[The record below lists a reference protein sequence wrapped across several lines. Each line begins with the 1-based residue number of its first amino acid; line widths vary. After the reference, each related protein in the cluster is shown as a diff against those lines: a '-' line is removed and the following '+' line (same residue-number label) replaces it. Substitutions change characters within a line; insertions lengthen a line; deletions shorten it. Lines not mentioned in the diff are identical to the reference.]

1 MTSILTNNAAMAA
14 LQTLRSI
21 DAKMEDTQA
30 RVSSGLRVGTASD
43 NAAYWSIATTMR
55 SDNMALSAVQDALGL
70 GAAKVDT
77 AYAAMESAVDVV
89 KEIKA
94 KMVAA
99 TEEGVDRKKIQEE
112 ISQLQEQLRSI
123 AASASFS
130 GENWMKADLTGATDN
145 MVMKNVV
152 SSFMRE
158 ESGSVSVKK
167 INYRLDSTTV
177 LFDDG
182 GDLGILDRR
191 FNVTPASVTLKVNV
205 GGDVAD
211 YTVLSYTIDKLIA
224 DRATFEGNYAYVAE
238 SGAPADPDYI
248 AEAHYVKKAGVWVKA
263 KDASEEPTQ
272 ELAATSGGGGSSWI
286 IDLAIIPPG
295 TVVTAARSL
304 DEVDITALT
313 NDELDVMVSA
323 TDAALQAMISATA
336 DLGSISMRI
345 GMQEEFVSRLTDSID
360 SGIGR
365 LVDADMN
372 EESTRLKALQ
382 TQQQLAIQSLSIA
395 NTASENI
402 LTLFRQ

>member
-1 MTSILTNNAAMAA
+1 MAA

-21 DAKMEDTQA
+21 DAKMQDTQA

-77 AYAAMESAVDVV
+77 AYAAMEGAVEVV

-99 TEEGVDRKKIQEE
+99 TEEGVDRKKIQAE

-123 AASASFS
+123 ASSASFS
-130 GENWMKADLTGATDN
+130 GENWMKADLTAGT
-145 MVMKNVV
+145 VQKSVV
-152 SSFMRE
+152 GSFIRSE
-158 ESGSVSVKK
+158 DGSVSVKK
-167 INYRLDSTTV
+167 INYDLTSNTV

-182 GDLGILDRR
+182 GDLGILDRI
-191 FNVTPASVTLKVNV
+191 FNVTPASITLDINVSGVTQK
-205 GGDVAD
+205 
-211 YTVLSYTIDKLIA
+211 YTVMAYTIDALIA
-224 DRATFEGNYAYVAE
+224 DGATFEGNYANTTV
-238 SGAPADPDYI
+238 PAAD
-248 AEAHYVKKAGVWVKA
+248 YVKVQGVWVKA
-263 KDASEEPTQ
+263 VDSITAPGQ
-272 ELAATSGGGGSSWI
+272 EVAATSTAPATSWVV
-286 IDLAIIPPG
+286 DVTPIPPA
-295 TVVTAARSL
+295 TVVVAPASL
-304 DEVDITALT
+304 DTVDITALT
-313 NDELDVMVSA
+313 NEELATMVQA
-323 TDAALQAMISATA
+323 TDVALEAMISATA
-336 DLGSISMRI
+336 DLGSIAMRI
-345 GMQEEFVSRLTDSID
+345 GMQENFVASLTDSID

-382 TQQQLAIQSLSIA
+382 TQQQLAIQALSIA
-395 NTASENI
+395 NTASESI